1 MGYFLIFEN
10 MLPSVLAVR
19 DRCLADGGQIIPSEA
34 SLYICGY
41 TGDYYDPDLDSIEA
55 NKAGVSEAVIAL
67 LEEKNII
74 TKCERMMT
82 IDLRTVK
89 NYTNDFR
96 SVVQLSVLKGEELS
110 GLCSWFNC
118 KLTPTSNLDTSPS
131 SKPTHWKQTFFPLKK
146 KIALKENDT
155 IEVEVHARP
164 QVANHRALD
173 ITIRVRGAA
182 LFEEIIEEYKIS
194 Q

>member
-110 GLCSWFNC
+110 VCAAGSIASSLQLPILIPLLQASQPIGS
-118 KLTPTSNLDTSPS
+118 KLS
-131 SKPTHWKQTFFPLKK
+131 SH
-146 KIALKENDT
+146 
-155 IEVEVHARP
+155 
-164 QVANHRALD
+164 
-173 ITIRVRGAA
+173 
-182 LFEEIIEEYKIS
+182 
-194 Q
+194 

>member
-1 MGYFLIFEN
+1 
-10 MLPSVLAVR
+10 
-19 DRCLADGGQIIPSEA
+19 
-34 SLYICGY
+34 
-41 TGDYYDPDLDSIEA
+41 
-55 NKAGVSEAVIAL
+55 VIAL

-131 SKPTHWKQTFFPLKK
+131 SKPTHWKQTFFPLKN

-164 QVANHRALD
+164 QVVNHRALD

-182 LFEEIIEEYKIS
+182 ISEEIIEEYKIS
-194 Q
+194 